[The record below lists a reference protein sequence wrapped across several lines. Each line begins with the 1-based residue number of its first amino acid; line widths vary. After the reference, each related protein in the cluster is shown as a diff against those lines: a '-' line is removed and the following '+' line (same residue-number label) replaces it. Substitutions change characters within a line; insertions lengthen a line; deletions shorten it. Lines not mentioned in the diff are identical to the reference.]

1 MSPDEDLA
9 DFLVKTGKL
18 SDEELCKIISL
29 QSGLPWTR
37 IDAHRVKPRVV
48 RSLPAH
54 VEERFGIIPFGLQ
67 DGRLLVAGPRVP
79 PSAAFDELRNFT
91 TLPVEFQLVPERNYH
106 ELQGLRSAEHPS
118 RAIEEARPP
127 RPM

>member
-1 MSPDEDLA
+1 
-9 DFLVKTGKL
+9 
-18 SDEELCKIISL
+18 
-29 QSGLPWTR
+29 
-37 IDAHRVKPRVV
+37 
-48 RSLPAH
+48 
-54 VEERFGIIPFGLQ
+54 
-67 DGRLLVAGPRVP
+67 VP